1 MQLTP
6 LKETVI
12 DFESDKILIK
22 NERTNWQKVKT
33 SKIVKSIF
41 I

>member
-22 NERTNWQKVKT
+22 NERTNWQ
-33 SKIVKSIF
+33 IIKSNF